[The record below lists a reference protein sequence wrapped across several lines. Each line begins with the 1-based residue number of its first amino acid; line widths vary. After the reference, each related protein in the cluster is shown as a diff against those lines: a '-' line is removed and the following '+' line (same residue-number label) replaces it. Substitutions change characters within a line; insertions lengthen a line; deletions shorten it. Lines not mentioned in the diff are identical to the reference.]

1 MTVRRWRYPYPKGGR
16 GLKGTN
22 TQEVSM
28 NPVADRVPEVLT
40 GTAQAFDRNRQL
52 VVEEI
57 SSTFARVD
65 PSEVAALVTELR
77 LADRIFVTGA
87 GRSGLVLK
95 MAAMRLMHLGLTVHV
110 VGEITTPAIRAGDL
124 LLAASGSGTTA
135 SIVKAAETAVAQGAR
150 VAAYTTSKGSP
161 LALAAAAVVLIP
173 AAQKTD
179 HGSALSRQY
188 SGSLFEQVL
197 FATTEAVFQS
207 LWIEDD
213 TAAEDLWLRH
223 ANLE

>member
-1 MTVRRWRYPYPKGGR
+1 MSVITETDPAAH
-16 GLKGTN
+16 
-22 TQEVSM
+22 
-28 NPVADRVPEVLT
+28 ADTSR
-40 GTAQAFDRNRQL
+40 AFIHNRIL
-52 VVEEI
+52 VQDEI
-57 SSTFARVD
+57 SEGFQRVD
-65 PSEVAALVTELR
+65 PAQVASLVTEMR

-110 VGEITTPAIRAGDL
+110 VGETTAPAIRPGDL

-135 SIVKAAETAVAQGAR
+135 GVVKAAETAAGQGAR
-150 VAAYTTSKGSP
+150 VAAYTTNTGSP
-161 LALAAAAVVLIP
+161 LAAVAAAVVLIP

-179 HGSALSRQY
+179 HGTAVSRQY

-207 LWIEDD
+207 LWDEDAA
-213 TAAEDLWLRH
+213 AAEELWERH

>member
-1 MTVRRWRYPYPKGGR
+1 
-16 GLKGTN
+16 
-22 TQEVSM
+22 M
-28 NPVADRVPEVLT
+28 NATTAAAPAALT
-40 GTAQAFDRNRQL
+40 GTSRAFDRNRSL
-52 VVEEI
+52 VLDEVG
-57 SSTFARVD
+57 SALQKVD
-65 PSEVAALVTELR
+65 PAEVAALVTELR

-110 VGEITTPAIRAGDL
+110 VGETTAPAIRAGDL

-135 SIVKAAETAVAQGAR
+135 GVVKAAETAAAQGAR
-150 VAAYTTSKGSP
+150 VAVYTTSKGSP
-161 LALAAAAVVLIP
+161 LAAAAAAVVLIP

-179 HGSALSRQY
+179 HGSGLSRQY

-197 FATTEAVFQS
+197 FTATEAVFQS
-207 LWIEDD
+207 LWDEES
-213 TAAEDLWLRH
+213 TAPEDLWLRH

>member
-1 MTVRRWRYPYPKGGR
+1 MSV
-16 GLKGTN
+16 
-22 TQEVSM
+22 VSETD
-28 NPVADRVPEVLT
+28 PAALADVSR
-40 GTAQAFDRNRQL
+40 AFGRNRLL
-52 VVEEI
+52 VQDEI
-57 SSTFARVD
+57 SEVFQRVD
-65 PSEVAALVTELR
+65 PAQVAALVTELR
-77 LADRIFVTGA
+77 LADRVFVTGS

-110 VGEITTPAIRAGDL
+110 VGETTAPAIRSGDL

-135 SIVKAAETAVAQGAR
+135 GVVKAAETAAAQGAR
-150 VAAYTTSKGSP
+150 IAVYTTNSGSP
-161 LALAAAAVVLIP
+161 LSKAASAVVLIP

-179 HGSALSRQY
+179 HGSAVSRQY

-207 LWIEDD
+207 LWDD
-213 TAAEDLWLRH
+213 DAASPEDLWQRH

>member
-1 MTVRRWRYPYPKGGR
+1 
-16 GLKGTN
+16 
-22 TQEVSM
+22 
-28 NPVADRVPEVLT
+28 
-40 GTAQAFDRNRQL
+40 
-52 VVEEI
+52 
-57 SSTFARVD
+57 
-65 PSEVAALVTELR
+65 VAALVTELR

-110 VGEITTPAIRAGDL
+110 VGETTSPAIRAGDL

-135 SIVKAAETAVAQGAR
+135 GVVKAAETAIAQGAR

-161 LALAAAAVVLIP
+161 LADSASAVVLIP

-179 HGSALSRQY
+179 HGSAVTRQY

-197 FATTEAVFQS
+197 FATTEAVFQG
-207 LWIEDD
+207 LWDEDAA
-213 TAAEDLWLRH
+213 AAEDLWQRH

>member
-1 MTVRRWRYPYPKGGR
+1 MSIIAETEPAV
-16 GLKGTN
+16 L
-22 TQEVSM
+22 
-28 NPVADRVPEVLT
+28 ADTSR
-40 GTAQAFDRNRQL
+40 AFRRNRAL
-52 VVEEI
+52 VLDEI
-57 SSTFARVD
+57 RDVSERVD
-65 PSEVAALVTELR
+65 PAQVAALVTELR

-110 VGEITTPAIRAGDL
+110 VGETTAPAIRPGDL

-135 SIVKAAETAVAQGAR
+135 GVVRAAETAAAQGAR
-150 VAAYTTSKGSP
+150 VAAYTTSSGSP
-161 LALAAAAVVLIP
+161 LAEAAAAVVLIP

-197 FATTEAVFQS
+197 FGTTEAVFQS
-207 LWIEDD
+207 LWDED
-213 TAAEDLWLRH
+213 AAAPEDLWQRH

>member
-1 MTVRRWRYPYPKGGR
+1 
-16 GLKGTN
+16 
-22 TQEVSM
+22 M
-28 NPVADRVPEVLT
+28 NPVTDLAPAALT
-40 GTAQAFDRNRQL
+40 GTAHAFDRNRLL
-52 VVEEI
+52 VAEEI
-57 SSTFARVD
+57 SSTFRQVD

-110 VGEITTPAIRAGDL
+110 VGEITTPAIRRGDL

-135 SIVKAAETAVAQGAR
+135 GVVKAAETALAQGAR
-150 VAAYTTSKGSP
+150 VAAYTTRKGSP
-161 LALAAAAVVLIP
+161 LAAAAAAVVLIP
-173 AAQKTD
+173 GVQKTD
-179 HGSALSRQY
+179 HGSTLSRQY

-197 FATTEAVFQS
+197 FTTTEAVFQS
-207 LWIEDD
+207 LWNEDES
-213 TAAEDLWLRH
+213 APEDLWLRH

>member
-1 MTVRRWRYPYPKGGR
+1 MSVIAG
-16 GLKGTN
+16 
-22 TQEVSM
+22 
-28 NPVADRVPEVLT
+28 ADPAALADTSR
-40 GTAQAFDRNRQL
+40 AFSRNRVL
-52 VVEEI
+52 VQDEI
-57 SSTFARVD
+57 SEVFQRVD
-65 PSEVAALVTELR
+65 PAQVAALVTEVR

-110 VGEITTPAIRAGDL
+110 VGEATAPAIRAGDL

-135 SIVKAAETAVAQGAR
+135 GVVNAAETAAGQGAR
-150 VAAYTTSKGSP
+150 VAAYTTNSGSP
-161 LALAAAAVVLIP
+161 LAAVAAAVVLIP

-207 LWIEDD
+207 LWDEDAA
-213 TAAEDLWLRH
+213 AAEELWQRH

>member
-1 MTVRRWRYPYPKGGR
+1 MSV
-16 GLKGTN
+16 
-22 TQEVSM
+22 VSETD
-28 NPVADRVPEVLT
+28 PAALADVSRS
-40 GTAQAFDRNRQL
+40 FDRNRSL
-52 VVEEI
+52 VQDEI
-57 SSTFARVD
+57 SGVFQRVD
-65 PSEVAALVTELR
+65 PAQVAALVTELR

-110 VGEITTPAIRAGDL
+110 VGEITAPAIRSGDL

-135 SIVKAAETAVAQGAR
+135 GVVKAAETAAAQGAR
-150 VAAYTTSKGSP
+150 IAAYTTNAGSP
-161 LALAAAAVVLIP
+161 LAKAASAVVIIP

-179 HGSALSRQY
+179 HGSNLSRQY

-207 LWIEDD
+207 LWDED
-213 TAAEDLWLRH
+213 AATPEELWQRH

>member
-1 MTVRRWRYPYPKGGR
+1 MSV
-16 GLKGTN
+16 
-22 TQEVSM
+22 VSETD
-28 NPVADRVPEVLT
+28 PAALADVSRS
-40 GTAQAFDRNRQL
+40 FDRNRSL
-52 VVEEI
+52 VQDEI
-57 SSTFARVD
+57 SGVFQNVD
-65 PSEVAALVTELR
+65 PAQVAALVTELR

-110 VGEITTPAIRAGDL
+110 VGEITAPAIRSGDL

-135 SIVKAAETAVAQGAR
+135 GVVKAAETAAAQGAR
-150 VAAYTTSKGSP
+150 IAAYTTNAGSP
-161 LALAAAAVVLIP
+161 LAKAASAVVIIP

-179 HGSALSRQY
+179 HGSGLSRQY

-207 LWIEDD
+207 LWDED
-213 TAAEDLWLRH
+213 AATPEELWQRH

>member
-1 MTVRRWRYPYPKGGR
+1 MSRSIA
-16 GLKGTN
+16 GT
-22 TQEVSM
+22 EPISI
-28 NPVADRVPEVLT
+28 T
-40 GTAQAFDRNRQL
+40 GTPTAFDRNRVL
-52 VVEEI
+52 VQDEI
-57 SSTFARVD
+57 SSTLQKVD
-65 PSEVAALVTELR
+65 PAEVAALVTELR

-110 VGEITTPAIRAGDL
+110 VGETTAPAIRAGDL

-135 SIVKAAETAVAQGAR
+135 SVVKAAETAVAQGAR
-150 VAAYTTSKGSP
+150 VAAYTTNPDSP
-161 LALAAAAVVLIP
+161 LAGAAAAVVLIP

-197 FATTEAVFQS
+197 FTTTEAVFQG
-207 LWIEDD
+207 LWDEDSSP
-213 TAAEDLWLRH
+213 AEDLWLRH

>member
-1 MTVRRWRYPYPKGGR
+1 MSVNAETGPAALAKTSSAFRRNR
-16 GLKGTN
+16 GLVKD
-22 TQEVSM
+22 E
-28 NPVADRVPEVLT
+28 LT
-40 GTAQAFDRNRQL
+40 DVFQ
-52 VVEEI
+52 
-57 SSTFARVD
+57 RVD
-65 PSEVAALVTELR
+65 PAQVAALVTELR

-110 VGEITTPAIRAGDL
+110 VGETTAPAIRAGDL

-135 SIVKAAETAVAQGAR
+135 GVVKAAETAAGLDAR
-150 VAAYTTSKGSP
+150 VAAYTTNAGSP
-161 LALAAAAVVLIP
+161 LAAVAAAVVLIP

-179 HGSALSRQY
+179 HGSAVSRQY

-207 LWIEDD
+207 LWDEDAA
-213 TAAEDLWLRH
+213 AAEDLWQRH

>member
-1 MTVRRWRYPYPKGGR
+1 MSV
-16 GLKGTN
+16 
-22 TQEVSM
+22 VSETD
-28 NPVADRVPEVLT
+28 PA
-40 GTAQAFDRNRQL
+40 AQADVSRSFDRNRSL
-52 VVEEI
+52 VQDEI
-57 SSTFARVD
+57 SGVFQSVD
-65 PSEVAALVTELR
+65 PAQVAALVTELR

-110 VGEITTPAIRAGDL
+110 VGEITAPAIRSGDL

-135 SIVKAAETAVAQGAR
+135 GVVKAAETAAAQGAR
-150 VAAYTTSKGSP
+150 IAAYTTNAGSP
-161 LALAAAAVVLIP
+161 LAKAASAVVIIP

-179 HGSALSRQY
+179 HGSNLSRQY

-197 FATTEAVFQS
+197 FATTEAVFQG
-207 LWIEDD
+207 LWDED
-213 TAAEDLWLRH
+213 AATPEELWQRH

>member
-1 MTVRRWRYPYPKGGR
+1 MSVIAETDPAA
-16 GLKGTN
+16 L
-22 TQEVSM
+22 
-28 NPVADRVPEVLT
+28 ADTSR
-40 GTAQAFDRNRQL
+40 AFSRNRVL
-52 VVEEI
+52 VRDEI
-57 SSTFARVD
+57 SEVFQRVD
-65 PSEVAALVTELR
+65 PAQVAALVTELR

-110 VGEITTPAIRAGDL
+110 VGETTAPGIRPGDL

-135 SIVKAAETAVAQGAR
+135 GVVKAAETAASQGAR
-150 VAAYTTSKGSP
+150 VAAYTTNPGSP
-161 LALAAAAVVLIP
+161 LAAVAAAVVLIP

-179 HGSALSRQY
+179 HGSAVSRQY

-207 LWIEDD
+207 LWDEG
-213 TAAEDLWLRH
+213 AAAPEELWERH

>member
-1 MTVRRWRYPYPKGGR
+1 
-16 GLKGTN
+16 
-22 TQEVSM
+22 VS
-28 NPVADRVPEVLT
+28 RS
-40 GTAQAFDRNRQL
+40 FDRNRSL
-52 VVEEI
+52 VQDEI
-57 SSTFARVD
+57 SGVFQSVD
-65 PSEVAALVTELR
+65 PAQVAALVTELR

-110 VGEITTPAIRAGDL
+110 VGEITAPAIRSGDL

-135 SIVKAAETAVAQGAR
+135 GVVKAAETAAAQGAR
-150 VAAYTTSKGSP
+150 IAAYTTNAGSP
-161 LALAAAAVVLIP
+161 LAKAASAVVIIP

-179 HGSALSRQY
+179 HGSNLSRQY

-197 FATTEAVFQS
+197 FATTEAVFQG
-207 LWIEDD
+207 LWDED
-213 TAAEDLWLRH
+213 AATPEELWQRH

>member
-1 MTVRRWRYPYPKGGR
+1 MSV
-16 GLKGTN
+16 
-22 TQEVSM
+22 VSETD
-28 NPVADRVPEVLT
+28 PAALADVSRS
-40 GTAQAFDRNRQL
+40 FDRNRSL
-52 VVEEI
+52 VQDEI
-57 SSTFARVD
+57 SGVLQSVD
-65 PSEVAALVTELR
+65 PAQVAALVTELR

-110 VGEITTPAIRAGDL
+110 VGEITAPAIRSGDL

-135 SIVKAAETAVAQGAR
+135 GVVKAAETAAAQGAR
-150 VAAYTTSKGSP
+150 IAAYTTNAGSP
-161 LALAAAAVVLIP
+161 LAKAASAVVIIP

-179 HGSALSRQY
+179 HGSSLSRQY

-207 LWIEDD
+207 LWDED
-213 TAAEDLWLRH
+213 AATPEELWQRH